1 MVICAYKYFDKSRH
15 SVFME
20 IKMDQFQKSNN
31 PLAAFFRQPKIFISL
46 PSKGRFY
53 PEGALE
59 KTENGEFP
67 VYAMTAKDE
76 LLFKTPDALMNGS
89 ATVEVI
95 KSCIPAIKDPWKMPS
110 IDLDAVLIAIRLATY
125 GAEMDVET
133 TCPACGEK
141 EDKAAD
147 LRQLL
152 DNLRDLEF
160 TERIEV
166 GTDMVIFIKP
176 MAYSDISKASIKTME
191 QQRIFSIV
199 NDDSIPEEEKVKLF
213 QQSFVKLT
221 DISIEVVAE
230 CINKIES
237 SSGSTNDLA
246 FIKEFLANTDRK
258 VFDLVNQH
266 VKSMQVKSKMKA
278 LDTTCSSCEHAYKLE
293 ISFDQSDFFGSG
305 S

>member
-1 MVICAYKYFDKSRH
+1 
-15 SVFME
+15 
-20 IKMDQFQKSNN
+20 MDQFQKGNN

-46 PSKGRFY
+46 PSNGRFY
-53 PEGALE
+53 P
-59 KTENGEFP
+59 NGSLTKSDTGEYP

-76 LLFKTPDALMNGS
+76 LLFKTPDALLNGS

-95 KSCIPAIKDPWKMPS
+95 KSCIPAIVDPWKMPS

-125 GAEMDVET
+125 GTEMDVT
-133 TCPACGEK
+133 TSCPACNEE

-160 TERIEV
+160 TEKIDI
-166 GTDMVIFIKP
+166 GTDMVIYIKP
-176 MAYSDISKASIKTME
+176 MAYSEISRASIKTME
-191 QQRIFSIV
+191 QQRIFNIV
-199 NDDSIPEEEKVKLF
+199 NDETISDEEKVKMF
-213 QQSFVKLT
+213 QVSFVKLT
-221 DISIEVVAE
+221 DLTIEVVAD
-230 CINKIES
+230 CISKIETS
-237 SSGSTNDLA
+237 QGSTDDPT
-246 FIKEFLANTDRK
+246 FIKEFLSNTERT
-258 VFDLVNQH
+258 VFDKINEH

-278 LDTTCSSCEHAYKLE
+278 LDTTCGACGHPYKLE

>member
-1 MVICAYKYFDKSRH
+1 
-15 SVFME
+15 ME

-31 PLAAFFRQPKIFISL
+31 PLAAFFRQPKIYINL

-53 PEGALE
+53 PEGSLQ
-59 KTENGEFP
+59 KSDTGDYP
-67 VYAMTAKDE
+67 VFAMTAKDE
-76 LLFKTPDALMNGS
+76 LLFKTPDALLNGS

-95 KSCIPAIKDPWKMPS
+95 KSCVPAIIDPWKMPS

-125 GAEMDVET
+125 GAEMDVT
-133 TCPACGEK
+133 TSCPACNEE

-160 TERIEV
+160 TEKIEISSEM
-166 GTDMVIFIKP
+166 TIFIKP
-176 MAYSDISKASIKTME
+176 MAYAEISKASIKTME

-199 NDDSIPEEEKVKLF
+199 NDENISDEDKVKMF
-213 QQSFVKLT
+213 QVSFVKLT
-221 DISIEVVAE
+221 DITIDVVAE
-230 CINKIES
+230 CISKVETS
-237 SSGSTNDLA
+237 QGSTTDAA
-246 FIKEFLANTDRK
+246 FIKEFLSNTERT
-258 VFDLVNQH
+258 VFDKINEQ

-278 LDTTCSSCEHAYKLE
+278 LDTTCGACGHPYKLE
-293 ISFDQSDFFGSG
+293 ISFDQSDFFGNG

>member
-1 MVICAYKYFDKSRH
+1 
-15 SVFME
+15 ME

-31 PLAAFFRQPKIFISL
+31 PLSAFFRQPKIFIGL

-59 KTENGEFP
+59 KTENGEYP

-89 ATVEVI
+89 ATVEVV

-160 TERIEV
+160 TERIEI
-166 GTDMVIFIKP
+166 GTDMVIYIKP
-176 MAYSDISKASIKTME
+176 MAYSEISKASIKTME

-199 NDDSIPEEEKVKLF
+199 NDDTISEEDKVKLF
-213 QQSFVKLT
+213 QISFVKLT
-221 DISIEVVAE
+221 DITIEVVAE
-230 CINKIES
+230 CISKIETNN
-237 SSGSTNDLA
+237 GSTDNPE
-246 FIKEFLANTDRK
+246 FIKEFLSNTDRK
-258 VFDLVNQH
+258 IFDTVNEH

-278 LDTTCSSCEHAYKLE
+278 LDTTCGSCEHPYKLE
-293 ISFDQSDFFGSG
+293 ISFDQSDFFGNG

>member
-1 MVICAYKYFDKSRH
+1 
-15 SVFME
+15 ME
-20 IKMDQFQKSNN
+20 IKMDQFQKNSN
-31 PLAAFFRQPKIFISL
+31 PLAAFFRQPKIFIGL

-53 PEGALE
+53 PEGSLSV
-59 KTENGEFP
+59 TENGEYP

-76 LLFKTPDALMNGS
+76 LLFKTPDALLNGS

-95 KSCIPAIKDPWKMPS
+95 KSCVPAIQDPWKMPS

-133 TCPACGEK
+133 TCPACSEK

-160 TERIEV
+160 EEKIEIGPEMTV
-166 GTDMVIFIKP
+166 FIKP

-191 QQRIFSIV
+191 QQRIFTIV
-199 NDDSIPEEEKVKLF
+199 NDESIPDEEKVKMF
-213 QQSFVKLT
+213 QQSFITLT
-221 DISIEVVAE
+221 NITIDVVAE
-230 CINKIES
+230 CIRKIETS
-237 SSGSTNDLA
+237 QGSTDS
-246 FIKEFLANTDRK
+246 FDHIKEFLANTDRV
-258 VFDLVNQH
+258 VFDRINEH
-266 VKSMQVKSKMKA
+266 VKSMQIKSKMKA
-278 LDTTCSSCEHAYKLE
+278 LDTTCGACGHPYKLE

>member
-1 MVICAYKYFDKSRH
+1 
-15 SVFME
+15 
-20 IKMDQFQKSNN
+20 MDQNQFPKSNN
-31 PLAAFFRQPKIFISL
+31 PLVAFFRQPKIYIGL
-46 PSKGRFY
+46 PSRGRFY
-53 PEGALE
+53 PEGSLAVA
-59 KTENGEFP
+59 ENGEYP

-76 LLFKTPDALMNGS
+76 LLFKTPDALLNGS

-125 GAEMDVET
+125 GSEMDVTT
-133 TCPACGEK
+133 TCPKCGEE

-152 DNLRDLEF
+152 DNLRDLQFE
-160 TERIEV
+160 ERV
-166 GTDMVIFIKP
+166 DFGTDMTIFIKP
-176 MAYSDISKASIKTME
+176 MAYSEITKASIKTME

-199 NDDSIPEEEKVKLF
+199 NDESIPEDEKLKMF
-213 QQSFVKLT
+213 QVSFVKLT
-221 DISIEVVAE
+221 DITIEVVAE
-230 CINKIES
+230 CISKIETTQ
-237 SSGSTNDLA
+237 GSTDNPDY
-246 FIKEFLANTDRK
+246 IKEFLSNTDRG
-258 VFDLVNQH
+258 VFDKINEH

-293 ISFDQSDFFGSG
+293 ISFDQSDFFGNG

>member
-1 MVICAYKYFDKSRH
+1 
-15 SVFME
+15 ME
-20 IKMDQFQKSNN
+20 IKMEQFQKSNN
-31 PLAAFFRQPKIFISL
+31 PLAAFFRQPKIYIKL

-53 PEGALE
+53 SDGALE
-59 KTENGEFP
+59 KTDNEEYP

-95 KSCIPAIKDPWKMPS
+95 KSCIPAIKDPWRMPS

-160 TERIEV
+160 IERIDI
-166 GTDMVIFIKP
+166 GTDMIIHIKP
-176 MAYSDISKASIKTME
+176 MAYAEISKASIKTME

-199 NDDSIPEEEKVKLF
+199 NDESMPEEEKVKLF
-213 QQSFVKLT
+213 QISFVKLT
-221 DISIEVVAE
+221 DITIDIVAE
-230 CINKIES
+230 CISKIETNT
-237 SSGSTNDLA
+237 GSTDSPE
-246 FIKEFLANTDRK
+246 FIKEFLSNTDRK
-258 VFDLVNQH
+258 VFDTVNEH

-278 LDTTCSSCEHAYKLE
+278 LDTTCGACGHPYKLE